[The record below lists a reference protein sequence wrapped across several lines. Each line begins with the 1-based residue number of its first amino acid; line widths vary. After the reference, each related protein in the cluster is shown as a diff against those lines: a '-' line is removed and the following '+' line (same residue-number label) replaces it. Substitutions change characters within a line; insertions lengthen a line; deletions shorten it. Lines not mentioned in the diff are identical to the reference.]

1 MDMKLIA
8 GGVAAMSFAAGVG
21 AGYWGTRRYL
31 EKSYAQM
38 ADDEIAAAR
47 QFYNHMR
54 KESYPTPGDAL
65 KDLHPE
71 SEEVAEAADALIR
84 YDSVA
89 TKGEITVNDIV
100 LDEQNRVVLEEKKVN
115 VFENNDDY
123 EALKALD
130 IGSRRKGYPYV
141 VTLKEYQ
148 DNVPDHR
155 QVAVTYYGGDNVVAD
170 DDDNVMHSVNK
181 ILGNENLTKWGVGS
195 EDETVVLIRNEDNR
209 TDYEVTYSQGHY
221 DREVLNASLEHS
233 EPQRRGRPRWDDE

>member
-8 GGVAAMSFAAGVG
+8 GGAAVLSFAAGVG
-21 AGYWGTRRYL
+21 AGYLGTRRYL
-31 EKSYAQM
+31 ENSYAQM

-71 SEEVAEAADALIR
+71 VEEAAEALIA

-89 TKGEITVNDIV
+89 TKGEVTVNDVV
-100 LDEQNRVVLEEKKVN
+100 LDEQNRVVLKEEKVN
-115 VFENNDDY
+115 VFENNSDY
-123 EALKALD
+123 DALKALD

-141 VTLKEYQ
+141 ITLKEYQ
-148 DNVPDHR
+148 DNVVDHR

-195 EDETVVLIRNEDNR
+195 EDETVVLIRNEGNR

-233 EPQRRGRPRWDDE
+233 EARRRGRPRWDDE